1 MGEMND
7 DRGEQDWGSTS
18 DLKKKSQLPKVA
30 CCLLGCALPL
40 VVIAVLVGIG
50 FKKAAS
56 STDKE
61 LQWAQLEE
69 VLPFAEQPE
78 DLNLM
83 FGLQLDWFDFEFYL
97 LLDSDPASTDQTD
110 GGTYQRASW
119 AWILMRLPVEQGSF
133 LAVSEPWEAA
143 DSEEALTHLE
153 VQGQSLGVGF
163 LEDSDSAPIP
173 PGGYMGGNKGDGP
186 SVIVELPYSAPG
198 TMLVL
203 LVNGTD
209 LDELTTV
216 EVIAFLDHFQ
226 IGSSGESD

>member
-7 DRGEQDWGSTS
+7 DKGGPEWGSTS
-18 DLKKKSQLPKVA
+18 DLKDKSQFPKVA
-30 CCLLGCALPL
+30 CCLLGCGLPL
-40 VVIAVLVGIG
+40 LLLAVLVGMG
-50 FKKAAS
+50 VKKVS
-56 STDKE
+56 DSTDRE

-78 DLNLM
+78 DLTLM

-97 LLDSDPASTDQTD
+97 LLDSDPASTDQAD
-110 GGTYQRASW
+110 EDAFLRASW
-119 AWILMRLPVEQGSF
+119 AWILIRLPVEQGSF

-143 DSEEALTHLE
+143 DSEEALTHIE

-163 LEDSDSAPIP
+163 LEDSNSAPIP

-186 SVIVELPYSAPG
+186 SVIVELPNSAPG

-203 LVNGTD
+203 LVNGSD

-216 EVIAFLDHFQ
+216 EVIAFLDHFK
-226 IGSSGESD
+226 IDSSGEPD

>member
-1 MGEMND
+1 MND
-7 DRGEQDWGSTS
+7 DRGGQDWGSTS
-18 DLKKKSQLPKVA
+18 DLKNKSQLPKVA
-30 CCLLGCALPL
+30 CCLLGCVLPL
-40 VVIAVLVGIG
+40 VVVAVLVGVG

-110 GGTYQRASW
+110 GGTYRRAPW

-143 DSEEALTHLE
+143 DSEEPLTHLE
-153 VQGQSLGVGF
+153 VQGESLGVGF
-163 LEDSDSAPIP
+163 LEDSDSAPIH

>member
-1 MGEMND
+1 MND
-7 DRGEQDWGSTS
+7 DRGGQDWGSTS
-18 DLKKKSQLPKVA
+18 DLKNKSQFPKVA

-40 VVIAVLVGIG
+40 VVIAVLVGVG

-61 LQWAQLEE
+61 RQWAQLEE

-110 GGTYQRASW
+110 GGTYRRSSW

-143 DSEEALTHLE
+143 DSEEALTYLE

-186 SVIVELPYSAPG
+186 SVIVELPNSAPG

-226 IGSSGESD
+226 IGSSGEPD